1 MWGFLVVWFSLIQ
14 IHNYSCCKTLLFKD
28 VLKSPVS
35 FSLSLLK
42 KRKMKALNHKNT
54 EVYLNL
60 DTFLAKVHTVLRVTV
75 NANTH
80 LLRTAVHF
88 HFLGVLSS
96 WPRLLAASGQSL
108 DSEKQHKATNKPKV
122 VNS

>member
-1 MWGFLVVWFSLIQ
+1 MTCISQVLTKARPFESFQAMWGFQVVCFFLIQ

-42 KRKMKALNHKNT
+42 KRKMKALNHRNT
-54 EVYLNL
+54 QVDLNA

-80 LLRTAVHF
+80 
-88 HFLGVLSS
+88 
-96 WPRLLAASGQSL
+96 
-108 DSEKQHKATNKPKV
+108 
-122 VNS
+122 